1 VEICQEIYI
10 VTWERSLE
18 NVVLIVVLVL
28 DPFLY
33 HWSWNVQQGMYIGVP
48 DRPWQILLK
57 NQTIMLCS
65 YAPYH

>member
-1 VEICQEIYI
+1 MYIAI
-10 VTWERSLE
+10 VTWERSLQ

-28 DPFLY
+28 DPFLC

-48 DRPWQILLK
+48 DRPWRILLK